1 MFYSKGRWTLAL
13 YNIIGLDETTKSALI
28 ASSAEEYILKAVKIG
43 TDPKYREQL
52 ESKILERIPTLFY
65 RKEAIEE
72 WEKILLKVSPVKQC
86 SGAITGNSVNDDDDD
101 DYEAGSGQYNDEL

>member
-28 ASSAEEYILKAVKIG
+28 ASSAEEYILNAVKIG

-72 WEKILLKVSPVKQC
+72 WEKILLKVSPV
-86 SGAITGNSVNDDDDD
+86 
-101 DYEAGSGQYNDEL
+101 